1 MFMLLDCDNFFVS
14 CERVFRPELKRR
26 PVVVLSNNDGCVI
39 SRSNE
44 AKALGIPMGAPYFKV
59 KAAFTA
65 RGGIA
70 LSGRHGLYGDMSR
83 RVMGLL
89 KMFYDHTEVYSI
101 DEAFVRLPETALPEK
116 EAPFIRELLERQT
129 GLPVSVGVA
138 PTKTLCKAAADTAKK
153 REGNKIEILSDEIRI
168 DAALSAR
175 NVADLWGIGRRTAL
189 RLHFLGFITALD
201 LKKAPHSLIRKK
213 LGINTDRIVTE
224 LNGIPCREHIE
235 EGQQSFVCSRTF
247 EREISGFD
255 RLKSVM
261 AEFTEAVCRRLR
273 RHESAAAALT
283 VFIENSRFDPRR
295 PYCQNVHTET
305 LPEMTDN
312 TARFMTALGTGL
324 EKIWRPGFRCKRA
337 GVMLSDVENIGRL
350 QGNLFIPPDEN
361 LKSRKLMQAFDAL
374 NEKMGAGTLFF
385 GSRVPETR
393 EKNEHSVFPG
403 LPEVR

>member
-1 MFMLLDCDNFFVS
+1 M
-14 CERVFRPELKRR
+14 
-26 PVVVLSNNDGCVI
+26 GC
-39 SRSNE
+39 
-44 AKALGIPMGAPYFKV
+44 PYFKV
-59 KAAFTA
+59 RDTFTA
-65 RGGIA
+65 RGGVA
-70 LSGRHGLYGDMSR
+70 LSSRHGLYGDMSR
-83 RVMGLL
+83 RIMGLL

-101 DEAFVRLPETALPEK
+101 DEAFVRLPEGARPER
-116 EAPFIRELLERQT
+116 EAPFIRELLGTRT
-129 GLPVSVGVA
+129 GLPVSVGAA
-138 PTKTLCKAAADTAKK
+138 PTKTLCKAAADIAKK
-153 REGNKIEILSDEIRI
+153 KEGNKIEILSDEARI
-168 DAALSAR
+168 DAALAVR
-175 NVADLWGIGRRTAL
+175 NVADLWGVGRRTAL
-189 RLHFLGFITALD
+189 RLNFLGFITALD
-201 LKKAPHSLIRKK
+201 LKKAPHSLIRKN

-283 VFIENSRFDPRR
+283 VFIENSRFDPRY
-295 PYCQNVHTET
+295 PYCQNVHTQT
-305 LPEMTDN
+305 LSEMTDN
-312 TARFMTALGTGL
+312 TACFMTALAAGL
-324 EKIWRPGFRCKRA
+324 EKVWRPGFRCKRA
-337 GVMLSDVENIGRL
+337 GVMLSDVENVGRL

-385 GSRVPETR
+385 GARTPEART
-393 EKNEHSVFPG
+393 EAEHSTFPG

>member
-1 MFMLLDCDNFFVS
+1 MFMLIDCDNFFVS

-44 AKALGIPMGAPYFKV
+44 AKALGIPMGCPYFKV

-70 LSGRHGLYGDMSR
+70 LSGRRGLYSDMSR
-83 RVMGLL
+83 RIMGLL
-89 KMFYDHTEVYSI
+89 KTFYDHTEVYSI
-101 DEAFVRLPETALPEK
+101 DEAFVRLPEGALPEK
-116 EAPFIRELLERQT
+116 EAPFIRELLGTQT
-129 GLPVSVGVA
+129 GLPVSVGAA
-138 PTKTLCKAAADTAKK
+138 PTKTLCKAAAEMAKK
-153 REGNKIEILSDEIRI
+153 KEGNNFEILSDEARI
-168 DAALSAR
+168 DAALAAQ
-175 NVADLWGIGRRTAL
+175 NAADLWGIGRRTAL
-189 RLHFLGFITALD
+189 RLNFLGVITALD
-201 LKKAPHSLIRKK
+201 LKKAPHSLIRKN

-255 RLKSVM
+255 RLKSVT

-273 RHESAAAALT
+273 RHESAAALT
-283 VFIENSRFDPRR
+283 VFIENSRFDTHR
-295 PYCQNVHTET
+295 PYCRNVHTET
-305 LPEMTDN
+305 LSEMTDN
-312 TARFMTALGTGL
+312 TARFMTALDAGL
-324 EKIWRPGFRCKRA
+324 EKVWRPGFRCKRA
-337 GVMLSDVENIGRL
+337 GVMLSDVENVGRL
-350 QGNLFIPPDEN
+350 QGNLFIPPDES

-374 NEKMGAGTLFF
+374 NEKMGDGTLFF
-385 GSRVPETR
+385 GMRTPGPRKET
-393 EKNEHSVFPG
+393 EHTAFSG